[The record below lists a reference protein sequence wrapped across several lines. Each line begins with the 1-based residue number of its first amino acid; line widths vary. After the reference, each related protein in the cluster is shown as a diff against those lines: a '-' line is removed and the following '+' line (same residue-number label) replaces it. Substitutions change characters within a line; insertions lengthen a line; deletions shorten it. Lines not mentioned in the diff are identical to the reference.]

1 MKPSVTVMQMVS
13 VTISVTIL
21 RAWSARWAGEAA
33 TKAAPKAARMVE
45 ERILNGLRWVC
56 CRFGLVF
63 VIAGWTFEKVR
74 QEVLRVQQSID
85 EGKKDR
91 GRYRI
96 GSTAVTYDSVEEL
109 RVGE

>member
-1 MKPSVTVMQMVS
+1 M
-13 VTISVTIL
+13 
-21 RAWSARWAGEAA
+21 
-33 TKAAPKAARMVE
+33 
-45 ERILNGLRWVC
+45 
-56 CRFGLVF
+56 
-63 VIAGWTFEKVR
+63 IAGWTFEKVR

-109 RVGE
+109 RAGE